1 MIGVLSRYKG
11 VVLMAVSI
19 WSIRNQ
25 SNDIVLIILSA
36 IADGVTKPMFNR
48 KLSINPDIFQF
59 QYQYA
64 VAT

>member
-1 MIGVLSRYKG
+1 
-11 VVLMAVSI
+11 MAMSI
-19 WSIRNQ
+19 WPIRNQ
-25 SNDIVLIILSA
+25 SGDIVLVILSA

-59 QYQYA
+59 QYRYA